1 MRQGRNQY
9 GELNRE
15 IYERREK
22 QKDEEISRGD
32 AENAEEKNDWPQRN
46 AEIAKKRE
54 KYRKPRE

>member
-1 MRQGRNQY
+1 VRQGRNQY

-32 AENAEEKNDWPQRN
+32 AENAEKKKQNDLN
-46 AEIAKKRE
+46 DLTALNK
-54 KYRKPRE
+54 